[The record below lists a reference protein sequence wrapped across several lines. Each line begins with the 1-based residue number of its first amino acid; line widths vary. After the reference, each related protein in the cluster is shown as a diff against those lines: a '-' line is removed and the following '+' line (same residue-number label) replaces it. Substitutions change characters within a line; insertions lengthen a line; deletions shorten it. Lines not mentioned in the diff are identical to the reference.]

1 MHFVTKKRD
10 NATRHRSV
18 RRKRNYSRLFAVAAL
33 VAVSLSPL
41 AINRQVLAA
50 EGDIVAVR
58 VLGETVR
65 NGWVAEIDIED
76 MATGGTYDMGI
87 TPSTAGSAVNAN
99 AKVRF
104 TVTSPGYDTAGSPTQ
119 VTRYVYGTSA
129 LRQPYP
135 NQASADEVSSGG
147 ITTIRI
153 SLSEFIYSGDT
164 VTVDIGAG
172 LYTVGAATNASAS
185 NFSVTNNSTNAYPKP
200 VGRWA
205 WTPYERVKSDF
216 LLEAVAFHRF
226 GQNAKPLATMT
237 FTCQD
242 EHSASHSITVND
254 MTVSTRPDPANTDSA
269 VLVYAATMPIAGF
282 TQGDIITC
290 NFVAY
295 PWVGNSSALLNSDLA
310 ANGGDGVAQPDE
322 RLGPFALLNDK
333 DSTYGEP
340 CAIVSATGQ
349 ASNASTWVYPSCAA
363 AEAAYA
369 GNNTLAYADIGRA
382 AQAIKAYNAAN
393 HGHDDPGG
401 GTIAL
406 QAANYSNPGTAPG
419 ATMGTQKTWLTI
431 KPASNVACQ
440 APVINANGNTPLRAQ
455 KLKYSCLSTQTTT
468 GNTFHGVE
476 ATDLLWLDQMKINST
491 EGSPIRRWKAIYAT
505 DNTIDALNRGLSG
518 IFSSTRW
525 PSALVRGNNY
535 TPLNS
540 TIAAPM
546 RASMNSVL
554 GNKGIV
560 PQAAFIGDYSE
571 ITDNSI
577 YAFNQVLNSNNSSPE
592 ISISSSTQTNF
603 PKGMAIVQNVI
614 ESAIDGNQPT
624 VAIENMGGT
633 DSINNL
639 LYWHNTTR
647 GQRSN
652 VAYAASSALCEVP
665 LPLFTNWSWKYN
677 ADSNNNRID
686 EDRSDHGCP
695 ADGRRI
701 GNWSMTYMVGA
712 SGNALA
718 VGNGPSYSPADY
730 IGLNSVNVPVAAGF
744 VNDKSSTTYGGAGG
758 GGGNYRLTAG
768 SSLRNIVPSGQALL
782 PYDLDGTARSN
793 SGSGALGAYAYSSE
807 VPPADITAP
816 TITSFSIPPN
826 GSSRTVGGITFTATD
841 DTAVTG
847 YALTESA
854 SAPGVNDAIWQV
866 SAPTQYTFASY
877 GAKTLYAWAKDAAG
891 NISTSASDTTTLTEP
906 TYTIGG
912 TTSGLTGTVVLHNN
926 GGDALSVSSGSFTFA
941 APLTSGATYAI
952 SVATQP
958 AEQTCT
964 VSNGS
969 GTIASA
975 NVSNVLVTCTTNPTP
990 GDTMAPTITSFTIPA
1005 SASSLTITGIDF
1017 TAADDTAV
1025 TGYILTESA
1034 SAPAASSPAWQT
1046 SAPSQYTFGSYGTKT
1061 LYAWAKDAAGNVST
1075 NSSGTTTLT
1084 NPVVEDTF
1092 DFSTLPAERNTAPT
1106 PALAQA
1112 MLSIASE
1119 SCYTIDNSSV
1129 RTLDINGLRGYEQ
1142 SITLLGGIGFN
1153 VTCATSGD
1161 STAVTITLAGHYPD
1175 TSRLRAYKQHGASSA
1190 LTDITNQVAFTNR
1203 AAGGSI
1209 KTVITYSLV
1218 DGGLLDE
1225 DADANGIIIDPI
1237 YIGMTQNGNTRVDG
1251 LAQTGIDVHKFA
1263 MAGIIYTAVGII
1275 AMCRYIVKRRH
1286 I

>member
-226 GQNAKPLATMT
+226 GQNAKPLAAMT

-254 MTVSTRPDPANTDSA
+254 MTISTRPDPANTDSA

-577 YAFNQVLNSNNSSPE
+577 YAFNQVLGSNNSSPE

-712 SGNALA
+712 AGNALA

-730 IGLNSVNVPVAAGF
+730 IGLYSMNVPPVAGF
-744 VNDKSSTTYGGAGG
+744 VNDKSSTSYGGSGG
-758 GGGNYRLTAG
+758 GGGDYRLTAS
-768 SSLRNIVPSGQALL
+768 SSLRDIVPAGRALL

-793 SGSGALGAYAYSSE
+793 GGSGALGAYAYSTEADDDTDTTPPE
-807 VPPADITAP
+807 VTD
-816 TITSFSIPPN
+816 FSIPAS
-826 GSSRTVGGITFTATD
+826 GSSLNITGITFTATD

-847 YALTESA
+847 YMLTESA
-854 SAPGVNDAIWQV
+854 TTPVAGSPDWQAT
-866 SAPTQYTFASY
+866 APTTYTFASY
-877 GAKTLYAWAKDAAG
+877 GSKTLYAWTKDAAG
-891 NISTSASDTTTLTEP
+891 NISASASDTVVLTAP

-912 TTSGLTGTVVLHNN
+912 TASGLSGTVVLQNN
-926 GGDALSVSSGSFTFA
+926 GSDDLSVTSGSFTFSTA
-941 APLTSGATYAI
+941 HMAGASYA
-952 SVATQP
+952 V
-958 AEQTCT
+958 
-964 VSNGS
+964 
-969 GTIASA
+969 TIASQPA
-975 NVSNVLVTCTTNPTP
+975 GQTCGLLNASGVIDDENITNLTLTCTTDENEP
-990 GDTMAPTITSFTIPA
+990 GEDSVNLGSLPAGANNAPSPAVQQAVLSVTSDTCYTFDQ
-1005 SASSLTITGIDF
+1005 SSIQTQG
-1017 TAADDTAV
+1017 TAGL
-1025 TGYILTESA
+1025 TGYE
-1034 SAPAASSPAWQT
+1034 PE
-1046 SAPSQYTFGSYGTKT
+1046 
-1061 LYAWAKDAAGNVST
+1061 
-1075 NSSGTTTLT
+1075 
-1084 NPVVEDTF
+1084 VV
-1092 DFSTLPAERNTAPT
+1092 
-1106 PALAQA
+1106 
-1112 MLSIASE
+1112 
-1119 SCYTIDNSSV
+1119 
-1129 RTLDINGLRGYEQ
+1129 
-1142 SITLLGGIGFN
+1142 LLGGIGFT
-1153 VTCATSGD
+1153 VTCSASGG
-1161 STAVTITLAGHYPD
+1161 TADIEIALAALYSD
-1175 TSRLRAYKQHGASSA
+1175 TSKLRVYKQSDSSSS
-1190 LTDITNQVAFTNR
+1190 LVDITSEVIFTNR
-1203 AAGGSI
+1203 LVSGVE
-1209 KTVITYSLV
+1209 KTVLSYSLT
-1218 DGGLLDE
+1218 DGGALDE
-1225 DADANGIIIDPI
+1225 DASSNGTIIDPI
-1237 YIGMTQNGNTRVDG
+1237 YIGELRQGASSTSGA
-1251 LAQTGIDVHKFA
+1251 LASTGMN
-1263 MAGIIYTAVGII
+1263 MALALAAGAGVVTVGILLL
-1275 AMCRYIVKRRH
+1275 RRAGRVY
-1286 I
+1286 